1 MDEILRLTW
10 NQKPYNDD
18 SYINVIDSQS
28 VWFKGVHR
36 RDQRKI
42 GEKENKKNMDMVEK
56 RVFS

>member
-36 RDQRKI
+36 RDF
-42 GEKENKKNMDMVEK
+42 N
-56 RVFS
+56 